1 MKIMPKCTT
10 VCSFRVWGL
19 FVRSLFP
26 ELLLAGVWHAFCEVW
41 VPIGPPS
48 GAQFGDFWHVFQGL
62 ILQSVLGRQK
72 GVKSLRSGL
81 AGGRGGARKLA
92 LADPGI
98 GFTRLAPCRR
108 HGAADYWPRLRR
120 FTAASRF

>member
-1 MKIMPKCTT
+1 MPQCITICIFK
-10 VCSFRVWGL
+10 VWGL

-48 GAQFGDFWHVFQGL
+48 GAQFGDFLHVFQGL

-72 GVKSLRSGL
+72 GVKTLRNAL
-81 AGGRGGARKLA
+81 AGGRGGAGKLA
-92 LADPGI
+92 LAVQELGS
-98 GFTRLAPCRR
+98 TRLAPSRR
-108 HGAADYWPRLRR
+108 DGAADLTGYAHCRR
-120 FTAASRF
+120 PLSRC